1 MLLTGY
7 RVSSVVFLLTFQF
20 QVMQTGKTMFGLA
33 KKVTA
38 LASAFALTAASG
50 GASLAANVS
59 SGLKELSPIEDNS
72 VPTSTTHAPQLA
84 ARTTPP
90 KTFKLNAGIT
100 QEYVLGPGDVMS
112 VTDLSSD
119 DDKPTATALAPVLPD
134 GTAVINYCGVIQA
147 AGLSLREMNAL
158 VNEKAKKWFVNP
170 EIVINLA
177 RQRAT
182 QIYLL
187 GEVSH
192 PGLYSPDGGSKG
204 GTDASAELGQG
215 ESKNSSMPSGAS
227 SIFTVSSALE
237 MAGGLKDTADIRHIH
252 VTRLHPKQVL
262 DVDLW
267 KLMLD
272 GDVSEDLVL
281 QPGDVV
287 YVPKGGA
294 DFNTA
299 DFGKV
304 VTNSNKVRVMGA
316 FKSPG
321 LVMMSGDDDI
331 LSVIAKA
338 GGLTD
343 NAKNGFVLLAR
354 TSRDGSVKYE
364 KVPIGKSALKN
375 PESRARVKVRPG
387 DILVAKTSMTKL
399 AFSTTG
405 KMVPQMLMQA
415 AMMMMLR
422 QTTNASSK

>member
-1 MLLTGY
+1 M
-7 RVSSVVFLLTFQF
+7 S
-20 QVMQTGKTMFGLA
+20 GLA
-33 KKVTA
+33 RKISATLLSVSIASVTSTPLCMA
-38 LASAFALTAASG
+38 GTAAPT
-50 GASLAANVS
+50 
-59 SGLKELSPIEDNS
+59 LKELAPVADAR
-72 VPTSTTHAPQLA
+72 PTVESAPQRQIA
-84 ARTTPP
+84 STPMP
-90 KTFKLNAGIT
+90 RTFKLNAGIT

-119 DDKPTATALAPVLPD
+119 DDKPTATVLAPVLPD
-134 GTAVINYCGVIQA
+134 GTAVINYCGVIEA
-147 AGLSLREMNAL
+147 AGMSLRQINAL
-158 VNEKAKKWFVNP
+158 VNERAKKWFVNP

-177 RQRAT
+177 KQRAT
-182 QIYLL
+182 QVYLL
-187 GEVSH
+187 GEISH
-192 PGLYSPDGGSKG
+192 PGLYSPDGGGKG
-204 GTDASAELGQG
+204 SGTDASSDISQG
-215 ESKNSSMPSGAS
+215 ESKSASLPSTAS
-227 SIFTVSSALE
+227 SIFTVSAALE

-294 DFNTA
+294 EFNSA

-331 LSVIAKA
+331 YSVIAKA

-343 NAKNGFVLLAR
+343 TAKQGFVILAR
-354 TSRDGSVKYE
+354 TSRDGSVKTE
-364 KVPIGKSALKN
+364 KIPLGKRALSN

-387 DILVAKTSMTKL
+387 DILMAKTSMTKVMVN
-399 AFSTTG
+399 TTG
-405 KMVPQMLMQA
+405 KMVPQMFMQA

-422 QTTNASSK
+422 QNNTTTIKK

>member
-1 MLLTGY
+1 
-7 RVSSVVFLLTFQF
+7 
-20 QVMQTGKTMFGLA
+20 MFGLA
-33 KKVTA
+33 KKVA
-38 LASAFALTAASG
+38 VIALTFSVTLVNGVGSACFA
-50 GASLAANVS
+50 S
-59 SGLKELSPIEDNS
+59 SGAPALKELAPVADVQP
-72 VPTSTTHAPQLA
+72 VPTLTPQFKGGA
-84 ARTTPP
+84 P

-119 DDKPTATALAPVLPD
+119 DDKPASTVLAPVLPD
-134 GTAVINYCGVIQA
+134 GTAVINYCGVIEA
-147 AGLSLREMNAL
+147 AGLSLRDINGL
-158 VNEKAKKWFVNP
+158 VNEKAKKWFVHP
-170 EIVINLA
+170 EIIINLA
-177 RQRAT
+177 RQRPT
-182 QIYLL
+182 QIYML

-192 PGLYSPDGGSKG
+192 PGLYTPDGGTKG
-204 GTDASAELGQG
+204 GDATSDIGSAEG
-215 ESKNSSMPSGAS
+215 KSSAPVATVS

-237 MAGGLKDTADIRHIH
+237 MAGGLKETADIRHIH

-294 DFNTA
+294 EFNSA

-304 VTNSNKVRVMGA
+304 VSNSNKVRVMGA

-321 LVMMSGDDDI
+321 LVMMSGDDDL

-343 NAKNGFVLLAR
+343 NAKSGFVYLAR
-354 TSRDGSVKYE
+354 TSRDGSVKTE
-364 KVPIGKSALKN
+364 KVSIGAKAIAN
-375 PESRARVKVRPG
+375 AESRARVKVRPG
-387 DILVAKTSMTKL
+387 DIIVAKTSLTKQAMT
-399 AFSTTG
+399 TTG
-405 KMVPQMLMQA
+405 RMVPQMFMQA
-415 AMMMMLR
+415 AMMMMLKQS
-422 QTTNASSK
+422 QTTGR

>member
-1 MLLTGY
+1 MSCL
-7 RVSSVVFLLTFQF
+7 V
-20 QVMQTGKTMFGLA
+20 
-33 KKVTA
+33 KKVMATA
-38 LASAFALTAASG
+38 VAFSLAVLNAGEVAFASAASPTF
-50 GASLAANVS
+50 
-59 SGLKELSPIEDNS
+59 KELTPVADKEQVS
-72 VPTSTTHAPQLA
+72 HAPAQPKNFA
-84 ARTTPP
+84 AP

-119 DDKPTATALAPVLPD
+119 DDKPAATALAPVLPD
-134 GTAVINYCGVIQA
+134 GTAVINYCGVIEA
-147 AGLSLREMNAL
+147 AGLSLREINNL

-177 RQRAT
+177 RQRST
-182 QIYLL
+182 QIYML
-187 GEVSH
+187 GEVVH
-192 PGLYSPDGGSKG
+192 PGLYSPDGNAASKA
-204 GTDASAELGQG
+204 GTDASGDLGG
-215 ESKNSSMPSGAS
+215 GDSKSSGGGGSAMQSSPT

-237 MAGGLKDTADIRHIH
+237 MAGGLKDTADIRRIH
-252 VTRLHPKQVL
+252 VTRLHPKQVI

-294 DFNTA
+294 EFNTA

-331 LSVIAKA
+331 YSVIAKA

-343 NAKNGFVLLAR
+343 TAKNGFVILAR
-354 TSRDGSVKYE
+354 TSRDGSVKTE
-364 KVPIGKSALKN
+364 KVPIGGKALKN

-387 DILVAKTSMTKL
+387 DIIVAKTSMTKI
-399 AFSTTG
+399 AMNTTG
-405 KMVPQMLMQA
+405 RLVPQMFMQA
-415 AMMMMLR
+415 AMMLMLR
-422 QTTNASSK
+422 QVNSNSSSGK

>member
-1 MLLTGY
+1 MNTGN
-7 RVSSVVFLLTFQF
+7 V
-20 QVMQTGKTMFGLA
+20 MFGLVR
-33 KKVTA
+33 KVTA
-38 LASAFALTAASG
+38 CAITASVTTMSGSAFCWAGT
-50 GASLAANVS
+50 VTPV
-59 SGLKELSPIEDNS
+59 LKELSPATDTT
-72 VPTSTTHAPQLA
+72 PTVQPTRAPQLA
-84 ARTTPP
+84 RTTPLP

-119 DDKPTATALAPVLPD
+119 DDKPTATVLAPVLPD
-134 GTAVINYCGVIQA
+134 GTAVINYCGVIEA
-147 AGLSLREMNAL
+147 AGLSLRQINEL

-170 EIVINLA
+170 DIVINLA
-177 RQRAT
+177 KQRAT
-182 QIYLL
+182 QVYLL

-192 PGLYSPDGGSKG
+192 PGLYSPDGGASKG
-204 GTDASAELGQG
+204 GSDASSELGNS
-215 ESKNSSMPSGAS
+215 ESKGTPPSATAS

-252 VTRLHPKQVL
+252 VTRLHPKQVI

-294 DFNTA
+294 EFNSA

-304 VTNSNKVRVMGA
+304 VSNSNKVRVMGA
-316 FKSPG
+316 FKQPG
-321 LVMMSGDDDI
+321 LVMMSGDDDL

-338 GGLTD
+338 GGLTET
-343 NAKNGFVLLAR
+343 AKNGYVILAR
-354 TSRDGSVKYE
+354 TSRDGSVKME

-387 DILVAKTSMTKL
+387 DIILAKTSYTKVAL
-399 AFSTTG
+399 ATTG
-405 KMVPQMLMQA
+405 RMVPQMFMQA
-415 AMMMMLR
+415 AMMLMLR
-422 QTTNASSK
+422 QANNTSSGR